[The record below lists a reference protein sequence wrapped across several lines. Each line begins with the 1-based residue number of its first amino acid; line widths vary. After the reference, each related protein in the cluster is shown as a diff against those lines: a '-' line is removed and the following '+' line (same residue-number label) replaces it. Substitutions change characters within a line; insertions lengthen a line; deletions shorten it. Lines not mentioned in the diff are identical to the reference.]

1 MKRSRRAGNPDD
13 SPRYLRPATDVPAG
27 EKYSGKRDGDL
38 QGAAPK
44 AWGNLLLHAV
54 SGDCDEPWERV
65 YRLDEGRRGPG
76 NRRDSVPDILLRP
89 HEFVK
94 IYGQEAAER
103 LGLEKIP
110 SDSIHLTPALFKK

>member
-76 NRRDSVPDILLRP
+76 NRKFSMC
-89 HEFVK
+89 
-94 IYGQEAAER
+94 IYNFNVAFR
-103 LGLEKIP
+103 ISTNP
-110 SDSIHLTPALFKK
+110 SDAAKHIFMPGTYNKR